1 MIRKLRRRVRAP
13 ARRVAVRPLVPWYLR
28 GLTGV
33 LMAAVL
39 VALGWWSF
47 ETGKIWSGLDGGQ
60 AIQERDRFRQA
71 HGQLEEENK
80 RLSKRLAAAESEL
93 QIGWAAQQDLLRQ
106 IRSLTE
112 EISLLKNDLAFFET
126 LTTAGG
132 QEGDLRINQFRVHP
146 ESLPGEYRYRL
157 LLAQTGAKPKLF
169 EGTVQ
174 LVAQGLLNGKPFLM
188 TYPKTGQVQ
197 EAGQGVRFRL
207 FQRLEGQIQIPVGAT
222 LKTVEVRVL
231 ERGSG
236 LRASQKLNIS

>member
-1 MIRKLRRRVRAP
+1 
-13 ARRVAVRPLVPWYLR
+13 
-28 GLTGV
+28 
-33 LMAAVL
+33 MAAVL

-132 QEGDLRINQFRVHP
+132 QEVVFSI
-146 ESLPGEYRYRL
+146 
-157 LLAQTGAKPKLF
+157 LANNVTGSAIPA
-169 EGTVQ
+169 
-174 LVAQGLLNGKPFLM
+174 LVAM
-188 TYPKTGQVQ
+188 DDI
-197 EAGQGVRFRL
+197 VRAI
-207 FQRLEGQIQIPVGAT
+207 GGAT
-222 LKTVEVRVL
+222 TPL
-231 ERGSG
+231 
-236 LRASQKLNIS
+236 